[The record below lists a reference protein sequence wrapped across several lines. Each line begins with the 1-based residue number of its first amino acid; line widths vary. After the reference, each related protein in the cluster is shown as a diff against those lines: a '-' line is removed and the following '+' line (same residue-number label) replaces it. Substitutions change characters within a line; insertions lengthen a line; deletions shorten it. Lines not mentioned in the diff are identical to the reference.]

1 MEILADFFSDIS
13 STFRAFFLV
22 AGLAFFWS
30 LESIIPLFQLNYSK
44 RKHAALNIFFTLTT
58 VGVNFVLAFTIWEL
72 VQWCNK
78 HSFGVL
84 NLFDAPLWLECLLG
98 LFLLDFVGAYLIHFL
113 EHKVKWMWRFHAI
126 HHMDKQVDATTANRH
141 HPVES
146 IFRLVFTLL
155 AVIITGPPMWLVM
168 LYQSLSVLLSQFN
181 HANMALPSGLD
192 RLISWVLVSPNMHKV
207 HHHFQM
213 PFTDSNYGNI
223 FSLWDNLL
231 RTRKHL
237 DTSSIIYGL
246 DSAYER
252 NEADAIEQLVLPFQ
266 DPLSTTTKR

>member
-1 MEILADFFSDIS
+1 
-13 STFRAFFLV
+13 
-22 AGLAFFWS
+22 
-30 LESIIPLFQLNYSK
+30 
-44 RKHAALNIFFTLTT
+44 

-72 VQWCNK
+72 VQWCTK
-78 HSFGVL
+78 HSVGIL
-84 NLFDAPLWLECLLG
+84 NLFTAPLWLECLMG
-98 LFLLDFVGAYLIHFL
+98 LLLLDFIGAYVIHFL

-155 AVIITGPPMWLVM
+155 AILITGPPMWLVM

-181 HANMALPSGLD
+181 HANMALPRGLD

-207 HHHFQM
+207 HHHYQM

-237 DTSSIIYGL
+237 DTASITYGL
-246 DSAYER
+246 DAAYHR
-252 NEADAIEQLVLPFQ
+252 NEADVIEQLVLPFK
-266 DPLSTTTKR
+266 DPLSTPTKS